1 MGHGM
6 GLEKHPV
13 HIVEAVDARRSDR
26 PRVNG
31 QRGNNQQTDGKRV
44 FQGLSLPGNSL
55 FSLPSDRVKPMTFVS
70 NNFKDFGFLPGSL
83 LTGQPVK
90 SGEWAKLKGN
100 FVIKIVIDCSVDAPF
115 LSSSINQ
122 FFVLF
127 ITLIFLFAAYTFYHR
142 N

>member
-31 QRGNNQQTDGKRV
+31 QRGNNQQTDGKRG

-70 NNFKDFGFLPGSL
+70 NNFEDFGFLPGSL
-83 LTGQPVK
+83 PFY
-90 SGEWAKLKGN
+90 WA
-100 FVIKIVIDCSVDAPF
+100 DSA
-115 LSSSINQ
+115 LSSQPIG
-122 FFVLF
+122 
-127 ITLIFLFAAYTFYHR
+127 ITNFMLDF